1 MKFNVRD
8 EVLRIQAYVAGK
20 PISEV
25 KRELGLEKV
34 VKLASNENPLGCSP
48 KVKDT
53 LRNVVEET
61 FLYPDANNFDLKRT
75 LSKYLGINER
85 EIFCGAGSDSLIR
98 VICNTLI
105 NSEDENIIGEI
116 TFPRYET
123 NIELMGG
130 KVIKVPMKEMKLDL
144 EGMVNE
150 ITPKTKTIWF
160 CNPNNPT
167 GSTFGAS
174 EIKELLNKI
183 PKSVYV
189 IMDEAYVEYVS
200 REDYPNSIE
209 LLKEYENIIIL
220 RTFSK
225 AYGLASLRV
234 GYGIA
239 HEELVEYFN
248 RVVNSFDVNLYAQA
262 AAVEALNDIE
272 FLSYV
277 KLFNKNQREYLE
289 KEFGKM
295 GLDYV
300 KSDANF
306 IMVNVK
312 CDDKKFFNYLLQNGY
327 IIRPGYLLGCPE
339 WMRIS
344 IGKENENKELIKL
357 MKKYLNENIGK

>member
-1 MKFNVRD
+1 MSFKVRD
-8 EVLRIQAYVAGK
+8 EVLRIEKYVAGK

-34 VKLASNENPLGCSP
+34 VKMASNENPLGCSP
-48 KVKDT
+48 KVKT
-53 LRNVVEET
+53 ALIELVEET
-61 FLYPDANNFDLKRT
+61 FLYPDANNFELKNI
-75 LSKYLGINER
+75 LAKKLGVKENQV
-85 EIFCGAGSDSLIR
+85 FCGAGSDSLIR
-98 VICNTLI
+98 VLCNTLI
-105 NSEDENIIGEI
+105 NQGDENIIGEI

-130 KVIKVPMKEMKLDL
+130 KVIKVPMKNMKLDL
-144 EGMVNE
+144 EEMVSK
-150 ITPKTKTIWF
+150 ITDKTKTIWF

-167 GSTFGAS
+167 GSTFG
-174 EIKELLNKI
+174 INDIRGLLKMI
-183 PKSVYV
+183 PTSVYI

-200 REDYPNSIE
+200 RADYPDSLE

-239 HEELVEYFN
+239 REELVDYFN
-248 RVVNSFDVNLYAQA
+248 RVVNSFDVNLYAQVGAVA
-262 AAVEALNDIE
+262 ALKDNE
-272 FLSYV
+272 FLDKV
-277 KLFNKNQREYLE
+277 KIFNREQREYMENAFKDMRLE
-289 KEFGKM
+289 
-295 GLDYV
+295 YV

-327 IIRPGYLLGCPE
+327 IIRPGYLLGCPG

-344 IGKENENKELIKL
+344 IGKEEENKELIKL
-357 MKKYLNENIGK
+357 MKVYLGNNL

>member
-1 MKFNVRD
+1 MRFKVRE
-8 EVLRIQAYVAGK
+8 EVLRIEKYVAGK

-48 KVKDT
+48 KVKEA
-53 LRNVVEET
+53 LRNLVEET
-61 FLYPDANNFDLKRT
+61 FLYPDANNFELKKS
-75 LSKYLGINER
+75 LAKCLGVNESQ
-85 EIFCGAGSDSLIR
+85 IFCGAGSDSLIK
-98 VICNTLI
+98 VLCSTLI
-105 NSEDENIIGEI
+105 NPGDENIIGEI

-130 KVIKVPMKEMKLDL
+130 NVIKVPMKDMKLDL
-144 EGMVNE
+144 EGMVNKV
-150 ITPKTKTIWF
+150 TSKTKTIWF

-167 GSTFGAS
+167 GSSFG
-174 EIKELLNKI
+174 INDIRKLLNKI
-183 PKSVYV
+183 PRSVYI

-200 REDYPNSIE
+200 RDDYPNSLE

-234 GYGIA
+234 GYGVA
-239 HEELVEYFN
+239 REELVDYFN
-248 RVVNSFDVNLYAQA
+248 RVVNSFDVNLYAQV
-262 AAVEALNDIE
+262 AAVEALKDRE
-272 FLSYV
+272 FLDTV
-277 KLFNKNQREYLE
+277 KKFNKKQRDYLE
-289 KEFGKM
+289 QEFDNM
-295 GLDYV
+295 GLKYV

-312 CDDKKFFNYLLQNGY
+312 CDDKNFFNYLLQNGY

-344 IGKENENKELIKL
+344 IGKEEENRELISL
-357 MKKYLNENIGK
+357 MKNYLE

>member
-1 MKFNVRD
+1 MSYKVRD
-8 EVLRIQAYVAGK
+8 EVLRIEKYVAGK

-48 KVKDT
+48 KVKEGLKKLVD
-53 LRNVVEET
+53 ET
-61 FLYPDANNFDLKRT
+61 FLYPDANNFELKE
-75 LSKYLGINER
+75 LLAENLGVKESQV
-85 EIFCGAGSDSLIR
+85 FCGAGSDSLIK

-105 NSEDENIIGEI
+105 NPGEENIVGEV

-130 KVIKVPMKEMKLDL
+130 KVVKIPMKGMKLDL
-144 EGMVNE
+144 EEMVNS
-150 ITPKTKTIWF
+150 ITPSTKTIWF

-167 GSTFGAS
+167 GDSFGIG
-174 EIKELLNKI
+174 EIKGLLDRI
-183 PKSVYV
+183 PRDVYI
-189 IMDEAYVEYVS
+189 IMDEAYAEYVS

-209 LLKEYENIIIL
+209 LLKEYENLIVL

-234 GYGIA
+234 GYGVA
-239 HEELVEYFN
+239 GEELVDYFN
-248 RVVNSFDVNLYAQA
+248 RVVNSFDVNLYAQVL
-262 AAVEALNDIE
+262 AVEALKDKE
-272 FLSYV
+272 FLEVV
-277 KLFNKNQREYLE
+277 KDFNKKQRDYLE
-289 KEFGKM
+289 QEFENM
-295 GLDYV
+295 GLKYV

-327 IIRPGYLLGCPE
+327 IIRPGYLLGCPG

-344 IGKENENKELIKL
+344 IGKEDENKELISL
-357 MKKYLNENIGK
+357 MKSYLNENL